1 MNTEAIEVSPST
13 MVAARIVDYKP
24 AGQKP
29 LDEVRADIEKILR
42 QEQAAKLAAQEG
54 EARLAELRQG
64 HSVAALSFGP
74 ALTVDRQDAHGLSA
88 QELREVFQTPVA
100 NLPYYVGVPGD
111 KGYSIVKITK
121 SMTPTERVADMN
133 RLVPP
138 QLQRANAFLL
148 GAAYVDSLKAQ
159 ANIETRNDLL
169 EKAER

>member
-1 MNTEAIEVSPST
+1 M
-13 MVAARIVDYKP
+13 P
-24 AGQKP
+24 A
-29 LDEVRADIEKILR
+29 
-42 QEQAAKLAAQEG
+42 
-54 EARLAELRQG
+54 
-64 HSVAALSFGP
+64 
-74 ALTVDRQDAHGLSA
+74 
-88 QELREVFQTPVA
+88 A